1 MEAIKPEIVSSNK
14 PTVINAIRSLIQC
27 INSPNIVSNSTTR
40 PLFFKPGVNDK
51 VFTVFEDE
59 PSSAIANS
67 LSSVEYAQKFESLS
81 KTQKEKELTDSL
93 ANYKGTRPDIEGFF
107 YIPYFF

>member
-1 MEAIKPEIVSSNK
+1 M
-14 PTVINAIRSLIQC
+14 
-27 INSPNIVSNSTTR
+27 
-40 PLFFKPGVNDK
+40 
-51 VFTVFEDE
+51 FEDE

-93 ANYKGTRPDIEGFF
+93 VNYKGTRPDIEGF
-107 YIPYFF
+107 